1 MAGDSPSKWSD
12 TELTNAVSASTS
24 WRGLMRALSVPETS
38 PQTILR
44 AKQDVVRLNLGTS
57 HFTKQRAWSDD
68 QFKTATASARS
79 TDELLH
85 SLGLQPGS
93 NEAWTRVKANAI
105 RLGLDLSQ
113 PQSTIDISDPADQP
127 PALGNLR
134 HAATS
139 LAACWFSL
147 CGFNTAIPIEPAV
160 YDLLVSEPDGIRR
173 VQVKTTTHKSKNGWM
188 IQVGRRPYSA
198 RNNARLVPYDPD
210 LIDLFFIVDGDL
222 SIYLIPSQVIAG
234 RVMILLRTYPQYI
247 VGNAAGLMASRP
259 NALPGALVGAQP
271 PSASRPDDQTH
282 PTGQPEPDALG
293 CGAEGTWC

>member
-1 MAGDSPSKWSD
+1 MAGDSQSKWSD
-12 TELTNAVSASTS
+12 TELTSAVAASTS
-24 WRGLMRALSVPETS
+24 WRGLMRTLGLPETS

-44 AKQDVVRLNLGTS
+44 AKQDVVRLSLNTS
-57 HFTKQRAWSDD
+57 HFTKQRTWSGS
-68 QFKTATASARS
+68 QLKCAIAAAQS
-79 TDELLH
+79 TDELLR

-105 RLGLDLSQ
+105 RLGLDLSRLE
-113 PQSTIDISDPADQP
+113 STVDISEPADQRP
-127 PALGNLR
+127 DLGNLR
-134 HAATS
+134 QAATS

-147 CGFNTAIPIEPAV
+147 CGLNTAIPIEPAV
-160 YDLLVSEPDGIRR
+160 YDLLVSRPDGIKR

-222 SIYLIPSQVIAG
+222 SIYLIPSQIIAG

-259 NALPGALVGAQP
+259 NAA
-271 PSASRPDDQTH
+271 
-282 PTGQPEPDALG
+282 
-293 CGAEGTWC
+293 